1 MSKNILNKKN
11 LSDILS
17 LTSLQ
22 QGILFHYISS
32 PKDTSYI
39 NQLVIKFESRFDIDK
54 FNFVW
59 AEISKANEA
68 IRSVFKWEKIDK
80 PVQIVLKEMPINT
93 TVHDLRNNFKEEQNE
108 KIDSILEADYLSG
121 FKLQNESFRINV
133 LLTSDNT
140 YTLVITNHHIL
151 YDGWSTGILLKEFVE
166 GYNNLIENKEF
177 QITKKASLR
186 KFRSVPQDVISDKHY
201 WKTYLDGFEFKED
214 IYDVIRKS
222 KSDEEEKVYEYSY
235 IISDEIHKKIKQYIS
250 DNRLSLSTLIY
261 TSWGI
266 LIQKYTRNND
276 ILFGTTTSGRN
287 QIVDE
292 IEKTVD
298 LFINTIP
305 LRFKSNS
312 ENSILDALID
322 TQRMIAERMEHEK
335 YSLVEILRESNAIGN
350 RSFESLVVV
359 ENYPID
365 KDLLNTNTL
374 KIKDY
379 YMKEETH
386 YSLVLAVSEHEN
398 LELKL
403 QYKSSISKESIQSL
417 ITHFVN
423 IIQEIVYRDKI
434 YISEIDM
441 LESREKAILLNEFQK
456 KVQYSSPK
464 KKIHE
469 YFKAQVE
476 LTPNNIA
483 LCYEGQTMTYKELD
497 RISDLVSKRIYST
510 VGNGGFVGFVSD
522 RSMKMVVGILSI
534 LKSGNAYVPI
544 DHEYPIERQLFMMN
558 DCKAKV
564 ILMNL
569 KEYNFECF
577 QNFCLLDLKDLMTAE
592 NIGTI
597 DIDKKNNFKGLELAY
612 MIYTSGSTGNPKG
625 VVVEHATIMNTLL
638 WRNKYYNFSEEDV
651 FLQIPSFSFDSSVED
666 IFCALLCGAKLVIIN
681 AVDRLIPSKM
691 SLHIRN
697 NLVTHALMVPNYYE
711 TMLDEMD
718 DSLTTL
724 KYITVA
730 GEKVSLNLIK
740 KHFEKFPK
748 VRLFNE
754 YGPTECSVCATACEL
769 FKHDRVAS
777 IGKPIEGVNCY
788 VLDES
793 LNLMPINI
801 PGELYITG
809 LGVAKGYFNNLE
821 LTEAKYK
828 KNPFDKRFKMYKT
841 GDLVKWN
848 SEGSLEFIGRVD
860 DQVKING
867 YRIEIGEIE
876 ERIIE
881 HESINKC
888 AVIVLE
894 NDNKKILCAYF
905 SSSEALDIMTLKKWV
920 EQKLPNYM
928 IPNIWIPID
937 NLPLSANGKID
948 KKALPKV
955 VDNVSNNIDY
965 RAPLSDLEI
974 KIADIWKEILDIHK
988 VSVNDNFFEIGG
1000 NSLKA
1005 ISLIGKM
1012 QKNISVEISIRQ
1024 IFITPTISSLASFIT
1039 SETYNPY
1046 SEIEVIDYSDHRY
1059 PMSSSQQ
1066 RIYSL
1071 QQMIPE
1077 STSYNMPAIF
1087 EVKGEL
1093 DQEKFAKTIE
1103 KLVLRHD
1110 AFRTSF
1116 ELDDEKGLVQV
1127 VHKDLKFEIEKIAST
1142 EGFVRSFDLSKAPL
1156 LRVGIH
1162 ESETTGNHFMFDMHH
1177 IISDGESIRVMI
1189 EEFVRLYQ
1197 GETLSPLRIQYKDFS
1212 VWQQGRMEE
1221 SGYKVQA
1228 DYWKDQYKDEIP
1240 VLDLSTDYVRPS
1252 LQSHEGDRYEL
1263 KLPQAL
1269 SEKLKQL
1276 AQNQDVTYFM
1286 FMFASL
1292 NVWLSK
1298 YSGQEDMVVG
1308 TPIVGR
1314 PHADLEQILGMFVN
1328 TLAIRSQPK
1337 GEKSFESYLKEMKE
1351 ILLRGIENSEYPFE
1365 RLVEEVS
1372 VSRDFSRNPLFD
1384 VMFLM
1389 QNEEKQAFELEGL
1402 TLSSVETGNK
1412 ISKFDMSIS
1421 VLEETTGD
1429 KIRFEYCTKLFKE
1442 QSIIRMAEGF
1452 VNLLEEIVE
1461 RHTQPISEL
1470 SVLSETE
1477 RNRIIYEFNQTES
1490 DYEIN
1495 DTLHQM
1501 IERQALKTPNE
1512 IAIRDSNKA
1521 ISYSELDSLSSKLA
1535 SILIAELE
1543 EKQEIIPVLME
1554 KSVDQMIAFN
1564 GIMKSGNAY
1573 LPIDITLPEDRIRYM
1588 LKDSGSKVILVNGK
1602 VRVDS
1607 YSDAAKIIDISSLN
1621 YDEMKRV
1628 TQLVDPASP
1637 AYVIYTSGST
1647 GQPKGVVISHQS
1659 AVNLVYGYQNEVL
1672 KQYSKRLVLGMVT
1685 PPHFDAS
1692 IKIIYPA
1699 LAFGHELA
1707 LISDDIKMDYEAL
1720 TRYLSEH
1727 QVEILDGTPSY
1738 LQEYI
1743 ASKSFSVESLKV
1755 NHYVIGGEALTKALV
1770 YQVMDKYAESKPPR
1784 ITNVYG
1790 PTECT
1795 DISTMYTVNSTAEVE
1810 LNSGTSVVIGRPIA
1824 NVEGYILDKWKKATP
1839 IGVVGELHISG
1850 AGLAISYLNQ
1860 PELTRDKFIE
1870 NPYKKSQKMYRTGD
1884 LCRWL
1889 PDGRIEYVGRIDHQV
1904 KIRGY
1909 RIELGEIDHHLGK
1922 HANIT
1927 NVLTVAK
1934 EEKDGSKVLCG
1945 YYTTEDGE
1953 NISKELR
1960 AFLSQKL
1967 PEYMI
1972 PTHLVHMKQ
1981 MPLTSNGKIDRK
1993 ALPEPSEMERGI
2005 KGYVSPRTKLESDL
2019 QEIWKEILGV
2029 NDIGVQDHFFEIGG
2043 HSLKATALAGKIN
2056 KRLGYEIRLR
2066 QIFEAPTI
2074 EGLAKLIEQMKENP
2088 YSEIEVIDYSDHRY
2102 PMSSSQQ
2109 RIYSLQQMIPE
2120 STSYNMPAIFEVK
2133 GELDQEKFAKTIEKL
2148 VLRHDAFRTSFEL
2161 DDEKGL
2167 VQVVHKDL
2175 KFEIEKI
2182 ASTEGF
2188 VRSFDLSKAPLLR
2201 VGIHESETTG
2211 NHFMF
2216 DMHHIISD
2224 GESIRVMI
2232 EEFVRLYQ
2240 GETLSPLRI
2249 QYKDFS
2255 VWQQGRMEESGYKV
2269 QADYWKDQYKDEIPV
2284 LDLSTDYVRPSLQS
2298 HEGDRYELKLPQAL
2312 SEKLKQL
2319 AQNQDVTYFMFMFAS
2334 LNVWLSK
2341 YSGQEDM
2348 VVGTPIVGRPHA
2360 DLEQILGM
2368 FVNTLAIRSQPKG
2381 EKSFES
2387 YLKEMK
2393 EILLRGIENSEYP
2406 FERLVEEVSVSRDF
2420 SRNPLFDVMF
2430 LMQNE
2435 EKQAFE
2441 LEGLTLSS
2449 VETGNKI
2456 SKFDM
2461 SISVLEETTGD
2472 KIRFEYCTKLFK
2484 EQSIIRM
2491 AEGFVN
2497 LLEEIVERHTQP
2509 ISELSVLSETERN
2522 RIIYEFNQTEREYDR
2537 NATLYALFE
2546 AQVKNSPN
2554 AIAVIF
2560 EDQEYT
2566 YVEVE
2571 ARINA
2576 IENYFVEN
2584 NVKKGD
2590 VVAVMLERSVDLICT
2605 IMGLFKLGSVYLPID
2620 IETPK
2625 ERVEFVLED
2634 SHAKIVVVDTK
2645 TMAVKDRLS
2654 EHIICLNVGS
2664 CNTHQVKTIK
2674 KYKPNFDSEH
2684 SAYIIYTSGSTGQP
2698 KGVEISHRALVNFS
2712 CAAEKILF
2720 GKGGNSVLAVSSY
2733 TFDISMFELTV
2744 PLLTGNEIILANQ
2757 VQSKDLLA
2765 LAVWLEKI
2773 KVDIVQLTPSRLMGI
2788 LLAKE
2793 NSIWMSQ
2800 IKKMILCGEVF
2811 PYSEIDYFNQKGFK
2825 GKLFNMYGPT
2835 ETTIWS
2841 TRELVDKKSIESIGV
2856 PMDNTQIL
2864 ILDRFQ
2870 NVVSIGVKGEMY
2882 IGGEGLANGYVNR
2895 ENLTLEKFIF
2905 TPHLD
2910 RKVYKTGDLCRWLP
2924 DGRIEYVGRIDHQ
2937 VKIRGYRIELGEIDH
2952 HLGEHANITNVLT
2965 VAKEEKDG
2973 SKVLCG
2979 YYTTEDGE
2987 NISKELRAFLSQKLP
3002 EYMIPTHL
3010 VHMKQMPLT
3019 SNGKIDR
3026 KALPEPSEMQ
3036 RGIKGYVSP
3045 RTKLESDLQEIWKEI
3060 LDVNDIGVQDHFFE
3074 IGGHSLKATALAGK
3088 INKRLGY
3095 EIRLR
3100 QIFEAPT
3107 IEGLAKLIEQMKE
3120 NPYSEIEVIDYSDHR
3135 YPMSSSQQRI
3145 YSLQQMIPESTSYN
3159 MPAIFE
3165 VKGELD
3171 QEKFA
3176 KIIEKLVLRHDAFRT
3191 SFELDDEKGLVQVVH
3206 KDLKFEIEK
3215 IASIEGFVRSFD
3227 LSKAPLLRVGIHE
3240 SETTG
3245 NHLMF
3250 DMHHIISDGESI
3262 RVMIEEFVRL
3272 YQGETLSPLR
3282 IQYKDFSV
3290 WQQGRME
3297 ESGYKVQADYW
3308 KDQYKDEI
3316 PVLDLS
3322 TDYVRPSLQS
3332 HEGDRYELKLPQ
3344 ALSEKLKQLAQNQD
3358 VTYFMFMFA
3367 SLNVWLSKYSGQEDM
3382 VVGTP
3387 IVGRP
3392 HADLEQIL
3400 GMFVNT
3406 LAIRSQPKGEKSFES
3421 YLKEMKEILLRGIEN
3436 SEYPF
3441 ERLVEE
3447 VSVSRDFSR
3456 NPLFDVMF
3464 LMQNEEK
3471 QAFELEGLTLSSVET
3486 GNKISKFDMSISVLE
3501 ETTGDK
3507 IRFEYCTKLFKEQ
3520 SIIRMAEGFVNLLE
3534 EIVERHTQPIS
3545 ELSVLS
3551 ETERNRIIYEFN
3563 QTESDYEINDTLHQ
3577 MIERQALKTP
3587 NEIAIRD
3594 SNKAISYSELDS
3606 LSSKLAS
3613 ILIAELEEKQEIIP
3627 VLMEKSVD
3635 QMIAFTGIMKSGN
3648 AYLPIDIT
3656 LPEDRI
3662 RYMLKDSGSK
3672 VILVNGKVRVDSYS
3686 DAAKI
3691 IDISSLNYDEM
3702 KRVTRLVD
3710 PASPAYVIYTS
3721 GSTGQPKGVVISHQ
3735 SAVNLVYG
3743 YQNEVLKQYSKRLV
3757 LGMVTPPHFDASINI
3772 IYPALAF
3779 GHELALISDDIKMD
3793 YEALTRYL
3801 SEHQVEILDGTPS
3814 YLQEYI
3820 ASKSFS
3826 VKSLKVNHYVIGGE
3840 ALTKALVYQVMDKYA
3855 ESKPP
3860 RITNLY
3866 GPTECTDISTMYT
3879 VNSTAEVELNS
3890 GTSVVIGRPI
3900 ANVEGYI
3907 LDKWKKATPIGVV
3920 GELHISGAGLAI
3932 SYLNQPELTRDKFI
3946 ENPYKKSQKMYRTG
3960 DLCRWLPD
3968 GRIEYVGRIDHQVKI
3983 RGYRIELGEIDHH
3996 LGKHAN
4002 ITNVLTV
4009 AKEEKDG
4016 SKVLCGYYTTEDG
4029 ENISKE
4035 LRAFLSQKLPE
4046 YMIPTHLVHMKQMP
4060 LTSNGKIDL
4069 KMLMK
4074 FTDEYVQTRELN
4086 LPQNPIEVKL
4096 NKIWKEVLELQS
4108 VDVEDDFFDIG
4119 GNSLKALR
4127 LIDSI
4132 NKIFSVKIKF
4142 KEFMQNRSIRQMSMV
4157 LEHSNIIE
4165 VEVLKKA
4172 ETKPYYKVSSA
4183 QLRLW
4188 IQQQINPNS
4197 MQYNMTQII
4206 KVVGGISNDRFEK
4219 ALVELIIRHEALR
4232 ASFDVINEDVVQ
4244 INNSVESIKHSDL
4257 FKYIKTTEH
4266 DVEAVIN
4273 DQVRTFNLKEA
4284 PLIRVSMIQASEDL
4298 SYVVFDVHHIITDGY
4313 SMQILIKD
4321 FFDLY
4326 ENRELN
4332 KLTYQYTDYSEWH
4345 NNYIESEFL
4354 DEGKEFWLEKM
4365 KSFNLTKIETGNV
4378 YDNSS
4383 EVSASIS
4390 VLNLNCDLTNQLK
4403 QKCINHQVT
4412 LYALMLGVF
4421 KLLVSK
4427 YTGNNDIIVGT
4438 PYHGRSKAELDEIV
4452 GVFINVMP
4460 IRYKIDMNSN
4470 FDEFIKDF
4478 YEELITYQNYLEYP
4492 YERLYSNLKENN
4504 IIENEE
4510 LFTLLFN
4517 YIPEKKVLL
4526 GNSFNIIP
4534 IVNNKM
4540 ESKYD
4545 ITFYVRENDEVEIT
4559 CVYKKALYSET
4570 FISKLLDDYKVLF
4583 EQILESRSSLKD
4595 LIINENEIILENWND
4610 FYENDDFFTEGL

>member
-1 MSKNILNKKN
+1 MIQNSICELIKAQCLINQNQVAIEHEEKKVSYKQLDF
-11 LSDILS
+11 LSDNLAKIL
-17 LTSLQ
+17 
-22 QGILFHYISS
+22 IS
-32 PKDTSYI
+32 
-39 NQLVIKFESRFDIDK
+39 
-54 FNFVW
+54 
-59 AEISKANEA
+59 
-68 IRSVFKWEKIDK
+68 
-80 PVQIVLKEMPINT
+80 
-93 TVHDLRNNFKEEQNE
+93 
-108 KIDSILEADYLSG
+108 
-121 FKLQNESFRINV
+121 
-133 LLTSDNT
+133 
-140 YTLVITNHHIL
+140 
-151 YDGWSTGILLKEFVE
+151 
-166 GYNNLIENKEF
+166 NNLKGAFIPIIMDNGIE
-177 QITKKASLR
+177 S
-186 KFRSVPQDVISDKHY
+186 
-201 WKTYLDGFEFKED
+201 
-214 IYDVIRKS
+214 
-222 KSDEEEKVYEYSY
+222 
-235 IISDEIHKKIKQYIS
+235 IIS
-250 DNRLSLSTLIY
+250 LI
-261 TSWGI
+261 G
-266 LIQKYTRNND
+266 
-276 ILFGTTTSGRN
+276 
-287 QIVDE
+287 
-292 IEKTVD
+292 
-298 LFINTIP
+298 
-305 LRFKSNS
+305 
-312 ENSILDALID
+312 
-322 TQRMIAERMEHEK
+322 
-335 YSLVEILRESNAIGN
+335 
-350 RSFESLVVV
+350 
-359 ENYPID
+359 
-365 KDLLNTNTL
+365 
-374 KIKDY
+374 
-379 YMKEETH
+379 
-386 YSLVLAVSEHEN
+386 
-398 LELKL
+398 
-403 QYKSSISKESIQSL
+403 
-417 ITHFVN
+417 
-423 IIQEIVYRDKI
+423 
-434 YISEIDM
+434 
-441 LESREKAILLNEFQK
+441 
-456 KVQYSSPK
+456 
-464 KKIHE
+464 
-469 YFKAQVE
+469 
-476 LTPNNIA
+476 
-483 LCYEGQTMTYKELD
+483 
-497 RISDLVSKRIYST
+497 
-510 VGNGGFVGFVSD
+510 
-522 RSMKMVVGILSI
+522 I
-534 LKSGNAYVPI
+534 LKSGNIFVPI
-544 DHEYPIERQLFMMN
+544 DSNYPTSRIENSLNQIIYHIVLTDEERYDFVKGKI
-558 DCKAKV
+558 CKECENVKIINVTEKLDEAIEKDV
-564 ILMNL
+564 FDEKSNL
-569 KEYNFECF
+569 ANIPFE
-577 QNFCLLDLKDLMTAE
+577 
-592 NIGTI
+592 
-597 DIDKKNNFKGLELAY
+597 DKYAY
-612 MIYTSGSTGNPKG
+612 LYFTSGSTGKPKG
-625 VVVEHATIMNTLL
+625 ILGKTRSLCHFIEWEKEQFQIGKTDKISQLTSISFDPYLRDILVPLISGARICIPKNKETIM
-638 WRNKYYNFSEEDV
+638 D
-651 FLQIPSFSFDSSVED
+651 
-666 IFCALLCGAKLVIIN
+666 G
-681 AVDRLIPSKM
+681 
-691 SLHIRN
+691 N
-697 NLVTHALMVPNYYE
+697 NLAKWIQSQNITLVHTVPSVLKNMCSYINGAIHFE
-711 TMLDEMD
+711 K
-718 DSLTTL
+718 L
-724 KYITVA
+724 KYILLA
-730 GEKVSLNLIK
+730 GEMLRGSDLTIFFK
-740 KHFEKFPK
+740 KIEGGCNY
-748 VRLFNE
+748 VNI
-754 YGPTECSVCATACEL
+754 YGPSETTLAKFFYNVKKEDA
-769 FKHDRVAS
+769 FRS
-777 IGKPIEGVNCY
+777 IIPVGEPLPFTQGLI
-788 VLDES
+788 
-793 LNLMPINI
+793 LNKDLQQCVHGTI
-801 PGELYITG
+801 GEIYIRTPFMSS
-809 LGVAKGYFNNLE
+809 GYYNNQE
-821 LTEAKYK
+821 LTKK
-828 KNPFDKRFKMYKT
+828 VFIKNPFGTHKNDILYKT
-841 GDLVKWN
+841 GDLGVYDN
-848 SEGSLEFIGRVD
+848 ENRLIVVGRVD
-860 DQVKING
+860 FQVKIRGN
-867 YRIEIGEIE
+867 RIELGEIDHHLGKHANITNVLTVAKE
-876 ERIIE
+876 EKDG
-881 HESINKC
+881 SK
-888 AVIVLE
+888 VLCSYYTTEDGE
-894 NDNKKILCAYF
+894 NISKELRAF
-905 SSSEALDIMTLKKWV
+905 LS
-920 EQKLPNYM
+920 QKLPEYM
-928 IPNIWIPID
+928 IPTH
-937 NLPLSANGKID
+937 LVHMKQMPLTSNGKID
-948 KKALPKV
+948 RKALPEPSEMQRGIKGY
-955 VDNVSNNIDY
+955 VSP
-965 RAPLSDLEI
+965 RTKLESDLQE
-974 KIADIWKEILDIHK
+974 IWKEILD
-988 VSVNDNFFEIGG
+988 VNDIGVQDHFFEIGG
-1000 NSLKA
+1000 HSLKA
-1005 ISLIGKM
+1005 TALAGKIN
-1012 QKNISVEISIRQ
+1012 KRLGYEIRLRQ
-1024 IFITPTISSLASFIT
+1024 IFEAPTIEGLAKLI
-1039 SETYNPY
+1039 EQMKENPY

-1127 VHKDLKFEIEKIAST
+1127 VHKDLKFEIEKIASI

-1162 ESETTGNHFMFDMHH
+1162 ESETTGNHLMFDMHH

-1554 KSVDQMIAFN
+1554 KSVDQMIAFT

-1628 TQLVDPASP
+1628 TRLVDPASP

-1692 IKIIYPA
+1692 INIIYPA

-1743 ASKSFSVESLKV
+1743 ASKSFSVKSLKV

-1784 ITNVYG
+1784 ITNLYG

-2712 CAAEKILF
+2712 CAVSPLLNGNGSKSILAIT
-2720 GKGGNSVLAVSSY
+2720 NP
-2733 TFDISMFELTV
+2733 TFDISILELV
-2744 PLLTGNEIILANQ
+2744 IPLFYGLQILLANQ
-2757 VQSKDLLA
+2757 VQSKNFIELNLWA
-2765 LAVWLEKI
+2765 SKWNP
-2773 KVDIVQLTPSRLMGI
+2773 DIIQITPSRLVGLI
-2788 LLAKE
+2788 SLTDE
-2793 NSIWMSQ
+2793 NLWLTK
-2800 IKKMILCGEVF
+2800 IKTMLVGGEKF
-2811 PYSEIDYFNQKGFK
+2811 PYDIVKTFIINNRSVSVY
-2825 GKLFNMYGPT
+2825 NMYGPT

-2841 TRELVDKKSIESIGV
+2841 TFAEITFESNWKNSIGSPIV
-2856 PMDNTQIL
+2856 NTQIF
-2864 ILDRFQ
+2864 ILDKFFK
-2870 NVVSIGVKGEMY
+2870 SLPIGVKGEVF
-2882 IGGEGLANGYVNR
+2882 IGGDGVAKGYVNR
-2895 ENLTLEKFIF
+2895 EELTAQRFVHIPYSDK
-2905 TPHLD
+2905 
-2910 RKVYKTGDLCRWLP
+2910 RVYSTGDIARWCPNGDL
-2924 DGRIEYVGRIDHQ
+2924 EFVGRNDHQ
-2937 VKIRGYRIELGEIDH
+2937 IKIRGYRIEINEIYSVVMAS
-2952 HLGEHANITNVLT
+2952 GYVKSAAIIIAN
-2965 VAKEEKDG
+2965 
-2973 SKVLCG
+2973 
-2979 YYTTEDGE
+2979 E
-2987 NISKELRAFLSQKLP
+2987 NSELAQIKCF
-3002 EYMIPTHL
+3002 YIPTDDTVVPETIRKSVQNKL
-3010 VHMKQMPLT
+3010 MNYMVPNIFVPLKEMPLNP
-3019 SNGKIDR
+3019 SGKIDYGSLEKIETVATNR
-3026 KALPEPSEMQ
+3026 PSIEWNEKELKIADIFKKILLVSEIDNNHSFFDMGGSSITILKLASELSIAFGIQVQIAQLYLNQTVSQIANMIDETMEQVKYVIPLNRSMSKRNIFFIHGQDGDVFYYKDIARLLEGKYKVYGIRIRGYNSDQSMHTHYRKMLQDYIDEIKIVQPEGPYYIGGFCAGSPLSYEMSIMMEDLGDEIGQLILLDEDPYLIRQYPEMYVDLLRQPHMLELNHQERMDYITLQLKALIPSVDLYTQQMILHFVNE
-3036 RGIKGYVSP
+3036 
-3045 RTKLESDLQEIWKEI
+3045 LESGQDADETFIPVGLSKKEKDSFIKSYNAILVNHQMRHLRITSAPIGFVVSSEKYDESWHGLWSKMTHGNVTVHVVNGTHESMLQAP
-3060 LDVNDIGVQDHFFE
+3060 DVD
-3074 IGGHSLKATALAGK
+3074 ATAL
-3088 INKRLGY
+3088 R
-3095 EIRLR
+3095 
-3100 QIFEAPT
+3100 
-3107 IEGLAKLIEQMKE
+3107 
-3120 NPYSEIEVIDYSDHR
+3120 
-3135 YPMSSSQQRI
+3135 
-3145 YSLQQMIPESTSYN
+3145 
-3159 MPAIFE
+3159 
-3165 VKGELD
+3165 
-3171 QEKFA
+3171 
-3176 KIIEKLVLRHDAFRT
+3176 
-3191 SFELDDEKGLVQVVH
+3191 
-3206 KDLKFEIEK
+3206 
-3215 IASIEGFVRSFD
+3215 
-3227 LSKAPLLRVGIHE
+3227 
-3240 SETTG
+3240 
-3245 NHLMF
+3245 
-3250 DMHHIISDGESI
+3250 
-3262 RVMIEEFVRL
+3262 
-3272 YQGETLSPLR
+3272 
-3282 IQYKDFSV
+3282 
-3290 WQQGRME
+3290 
-3297 ESGYKVQADYW
+3297 
-3308 KDQYKDEI
+3308 
-3316 PVLDLS
+3316 
-3322 TDYVRPSLQS
+3322 
-3332 HEGDRYELKLPQ
+3332 
-3344 ALSEKLKQLAQNQD
+3344 
-3358 VTYFMFMFA
+3358 
-3367 SLNVWLSKYSGQEDM
+3367 
-3382 VVGTP
+3382 
-3387 IVGRP
+3387 
-3392 HADLEQIL
+3392 
-3400 GMFVNT
+3400 
-3406 LAIRSQPKGEKSFES
+3406 
-3421 YLKEMKEILLRGIEN
+3421 
-3436 SEYPF
+3436 
-3441 ERLVEE
+3441 
-3447 VSVSRDFSR
+3447 
-3456 NPLFDVMF
+3456 
-3464 LMQNEEK
+3464 
-3471 QAFELEGLTLSSVET
+3471 
-3486 GNKISKFDMSISVLE
+3486 
-3501 ETTGDK
+3501 
-3507 IRFEYCTKLFKEQ
+3507 
-3520 SIIRMAEGFVNLLE
+3520 
-3534 EIVERHTQPIS
+3534 IS
-3545 ELSVLS
+3545 ELM
-3551 ETERNRIIYEFN
+3551 
-3563 QTESDYEINDTLHQ
+3563 D
-3577 MIERQALKTP
+3577 
-3587 NEIAIRD
+3587 D
-3594 SNKAISYSELDS
+3594 STN
-3606 LSSKLAS
+3606 
-3613 ILIAELEEKQEIIP
+3613 
-3627 VLMEKSVD
+3627 
-3635 QMIAFTGIMKSGN
+3635 T
-3648 AYLPIDIT
+3648 
-3656 LPEDRI
+3656 
-3662 RYMLKDSGSK
+3662 
-3672 VILVNGKVRVDSYS
+3672 
-3686 DAAKI
+3686 
-3691 IDISSLNYDEM
+3691 
-3702 KRVTRLVD
+3702 VT
-3710 PASPAYVIYTS
+3710 I
-3721 GSTGQPKGVVISHQ
+3721 
-3735 SAVNLVYG
+3735 
-3743 YQNEVLKQYSKRLV
+3743 
-3757 LGMVTPPHFDASINI
+3757 
-3772 IYPALAF
+3772 
-3779 GHELALISDDIKMD
+3779 
-3793 YEALTRYL
+3793 
-3801 SEHQVEILDGTPS
+3801 
-3814 YLQEYI
+3814 
-3820 ASKSFS
+3820 
-3826 VKSLKVNHYVIGGE
+3826 
-3840 ALTKALVYQVMDKYA
+3840 
-3855 ESKPP
+3855 
-3860 RITNLY
+3860 
-3866 GPTECTDISTMYT
+3866 
-3879 VNSTAEVELNS
+3879 
-3890 GTSVVIGRPI
+3890 
-3900 ANVEGYI
+3900 
-3907 LDKWKKATPIGVV
+3907 
-3920 GELHISGAGLAI
+3920 
-3932 SYLNQPELTRDKFI
+3932 
-3946 ENPYKKSQKMYRTG
+3946 
-3960 DLCRWLPD
+3960 
-3968 GRIEYVGRIDHQVKI
+3968 
-3983 RGYRIELGEIDHH
+3983 
-3996 LGKHAN
+3996 
-4002 ITNVLTV
+4002 
-4009 AKEEKDG
+4009 
-4016 SKVLCGYYTTEDG
+4016 
-4029 ENISKE
+4029 
-4035 LRAFLSQKLPE
+4035 
-4046 YMIPTHLVHMKQMP
+4046 
-4060 LTSNGKIDL
+4060 
-4069 KMLMK
+4069 
-4074 FTDEYVQTRELN
+4074 TDEYFQVF
-4086 LPQNPIEVKL
+4086 LP
-4096 NKIWKEVLELQS
+4096 
-4108 VDVEDDFFDIG
+4108 
-4119 GNSLKALR
+4119 
-4127 LIDSI
+4127 
-4132 NKIFSVKIKF
+4132 
-4142 KEFMQNRSIRQMSMV
+4142 
-4157 LEHSNIIE
+4157 
-4165 VEVLKKA
+4165 
-4172 ETKPYYKVSSA
+4172 TSS
-4183 QLRLW
+4183 
-4188 IQQQINPNS
+4188 
-4197 MQYNMTQII
+4197 
-4206 KVVGGISNDRFEK
+4206 
-4219 ALVELIIRHEALR
+4219 
-4232 ASFDVINEDVVQ
+4232 
-4244 INNSVESIKHSDL
+4244 
-4257 FKYIKTTEH
+4257 
-4266 DVEAVIN
+4266 
-4273 DQVRTFNLKEA
+4273 
-4284 PLIRVSMIQASEDL
+4284 
-4298 SYVVFDVHHIITDGY
+4298 
-4313 SMQILIKD
+4313 
-4321 FFDLY
+4321 
-4326 ENRELN
+4326 
-4332 KLTYQYTDYSEWH
+4332 
-4345 NNYIESEFL
+4345 
-4354 DEGKEFWLEKM
+4354 
-4365 KSFNLTKIETGNV
+4365 
-4378 YDNSS
+4378 
-4383 EVSASIS
+4383 
-4390 VLNLNCDLTNQLK
+4390 
-4403 QKCINHQVT
+4403 
-4412 LYALMLGVF
+4412 
-4421 KLLVSK
+4421 
-4427 YTGNNDIIVGT
+4427 
-4438 PYHGRSKAELDEIV
+4438 
-4452 GVFINVMP
+4452 
-4460 IRYKIDMNSN
+4460 
-4470 FDEFIKDF
+4470 
-4478 YEELITYQNYLEYP
+4478 
-4492 YERLYSNLKENN
+4492 
-4504 IIENEE
+4504 
-4510 LFTLLFN
+4510 
-4517 YIPEKKVLL
+4517 
-4526 GNSFNIIP
+4526 
-4534 IVNNKM
+4534 
-4540 ESKYD
+4540 
-4545 ITFYVRENDEVEIT
+4545 
-4559 CVYKKALYSET
+4559 
-4570 FISKLLDDYKVLF
+4570 
-4583 EQILESRSSLKD
+4583 
-4595 LIINENEIILENWND
+4595 
-4610 FYENDDFFTEGL
+4610 